1 MGRAGLSEV
10 SIRPVAPGDLAAV
23 SAIFAYYVEHTVAT
37 FEETPR
43 SLRDWDELAVRL
55 HGLDLPFLVAESGGE
70 VSGYAY
76 ASPWRSKPAY
86 RHTAENSVFVAPG
99 GTGRGLGRLLLGGV
113 LDGCRRGRTRQLIAV
128 IADTGDPASAALH
141 EAFGFTVAGTLTAV
155 GYKHGRWIDT
165 MLMQRA
171 IS

>member
-1 MGRAGLSEV
+1 M
-10 SIRPVAPGDLAAV
+10 PGDLGAV

-37 FEETPR
+37 FEEAPR
-43 SLRDWDELAVRL
+43 SLREWGDLAVRL

-86 RHTAENSVFVAPG
+86 RHTAEDSVFVAPG
-99 GTGRGLGRLLLGGV
+99 ATGRGQGRLLLGAV
-113 LDGCRRGRTRQLIAV
+113 LEGCGRGQTRQLIAV
-128 IADTGDPASAALH
+128 IAKTGDPASAALH

-165 MLMQRA
+165 LLMQRG
-171 IS
+171 I